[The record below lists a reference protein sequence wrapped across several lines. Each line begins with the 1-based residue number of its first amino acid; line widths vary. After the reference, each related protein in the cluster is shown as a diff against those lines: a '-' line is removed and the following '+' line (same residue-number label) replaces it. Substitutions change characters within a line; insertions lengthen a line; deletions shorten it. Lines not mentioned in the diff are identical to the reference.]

1 MFSLIFSKAKI
12 IGAAIIAALIPIIY
26 LFGRKDGSASVEK
39 RVLEDEVS
47 SLKRQQ
53 EFQEEMRKHEQQ
65 AEDSKPTTR
74 DELTDRLRK
83 HGL

>member
-1 MFSLIFSKAKI
+1 MFSVFFSKAKL

-26 LFGRKDGSASVEK
+26 LFGRKDGASAVEK
-39 RVLEDEVS
+39 SVLEDEIS

-65 AEDSKPTTR
+65 AEDDKPRNR
-74 DELTDRLRK
+74 DELVSRLRD